1 MRTHDLGARVGEAG
15 AKHGDVSAAPGGL
28 LDLLRVAAFVL
39 DYDGR
44 VTLWSPEAEQ
54 LFGYTPDEILGH
66 SGARLVAPENFALV
80 TELFEQVRAGEAWA
94 GVFPVRHK
102 DGTDQYVEFRNM
114 RLDDADGRIYALGM
128 GADVTTV
135 RGVETDLAISNSLVE
150 QSPIAIAVFDPDL
163 RLVRANQAEVE
174 MTGIPEAAMLGLRAG
189 EIAPDIDSEALET
202 AMREVLAT
210 GRPLID
216 RQLTGRTAAD
226 PDHDHAW
233 SVSYYRLDDP
243 AGQVVGLAASAIDVS
258 ERVRQTN
265 EIAEAR
271 GRLALIAEAGT
282 RIGTTLDLSQTA
294 RELADVAV
302 PRLADMAA
310 VDVLDSVLR
319 GRTSADEAMAD
330 DGSAQ
335 FRALAVA
342 AESPTDAI
350 HAADPVGELASYGP
364 TRLITKSVRQGKP
377 VLVRQVDARMMR
389 RIARNDEATGVL
401 LASGAHSYLAAPLIA
416 RGDVLGTLS
425 LFRTT
430 NQRPFNDEDRT
441 LACELAARA
450 AISIDNARLY
460 AAERE
465 TALALQRSLLPQA
478 PPEIDGMEIAFRYLP
493 AVSDVGGDWFDV
505 LPLKDGKVGLIVGD
519 VMGKGVQAAAIMGQL
534 RTATRAFAQ
543 LGLAPDELLRHLD
556 DIPVTLGGESI
567 ATCMY
572 AVCDP
577 HTGRC
582 VFSSAGHLPPVM
594 IPPEGRAQLL
604 DVPVGAPLGVGGV
617 PFRTAEYTLE
627 EGAMLALFTDGLVED
642 RRQDIDVGLQL
653 LLGLLEGDQ
662 RPLEQTCDLVL
673 DALHRAPDDDVALL
687 LARLG

>member
-1 MRTHDLGARVGEAG
+1 MRTHDLGSRVGEADG
-15 AKHGDVSAAPGGL
+15 VSAAPGGL

-54 LFGYTPDEILGH
+54 LFGYTADEILGH
-66 SGARLVAPENFALV
+66 SGARLVAPENYTLV
-80 TELFEQVRAGEAWA
+80 TELFEQVKAGASWA

-135 RGVETDLAISNSLVE
+135 RSVETDLAISNSLVE

-189 EIAPDIDSEALET
+189 EIAPDVDSEAIEA
-202 AMREVLAT
+202 AMGEVLAT

-216 RQLTGRTAAD
+216 RQHTGRTAAD

-271 GRLALIAEAGT
+271 GRLTLIAEAGT

-389 RIARNDEATGVL
+389 RIARNDEAAGVL

-627 EGAMLALFTDGLVED
+627 EGALLALFTDGLVED